1 VWGCAA
7 LLVALVSGRAL
18 AQEVA
23 DPAASAR
30 FRIGPLRFTPGISVT
45 DLGLDT
51 NVFNEVDN
59 PKEDRTAAL
68 GPAVNFWLNLGRSR
82 FSGKSNGQY
91 LYFDKY
97 ANQRAWNTSNEAKW
111 ELPLARMT
119 PFIGGAY
126 QNTKNRSGFEIDSRV
141 RTTSQSV
148 NLGTTVK
155 LSGRSTVK
163 LSGTRSHVTFDD
175 QASFLGSDLS
185 SALDQASNAEELQ
198 FRYRLTSLTTFV
210 VMADG
215 FQDRFEF
222 DALRNANSIRIMPGF
237 EMKPSA
243 LISGK
248 ANVGYRR
255 FDPLAPTVPKYQG
268 FVAAVDVKY
277 VIRATQIGFGAR
289 RDLSYSYQNA
299 QPYYVLTDVG
309 LSINERLTESWDV
322 VVRGSQQALDYVRA
336 LRVTLPGPDGAPLP
350 AAAGQRDT
358 IRQYGGGIGYHLGR
372 TLRLGVDALYF
383 RRRSSEGSL
392 REYEGL
398 RVGASISFGITQ

>member
-1 VWGCAA
+1 MRNQRAFARVWLTVCLLLTGAA
-7 LLVALVSGRAL
+7 RAS
-18 AQEVA
+18 AQEAA
-23 DPAASAR
+23 DPADSAR
-30 FRIGPLRFTPGISVT
+30 FRFGPLRFTPGISLT
-45 DLGLDT
+45 NLGLDT

-68 GPAVNFWLNLGRSR
+68 GPAVNFWLSLGPSR
-82 FSGKSNGQY
+82 FSGNAAGQY

-119 PFIGGAY
+119 PFIGGFY
-126 QNTKNRSGFEIDSRV
+126 QNTKNRPGFEIDSRV
-141 RTTSQSV
+141 RMTSQSV

-155 LSGRSTVK
+155 LSGRSTLK
-163 LSGTRSHVTFDD
+163 LSGTRSHVAFDD

-185 SALDQASNAEELQ
+185 GALDQASNAEELQ
-198 FRYRLTSLTTFV
+198 FRYRLTSLTTFLV
-210 VMADG
+210 TAEG

-222 DALRNANSIRIMPGF
+222 DALRNANSIRVMPGF

-277 VIRATQIGFGAR
+277 VIRATQIGFG
-289 RDLSYSYQNA
+289 
-299 QPYYVLTDVG
+299 
-309 LSINERLTESWDV
+309 
-322 VVRGSQQALDYVRA
+322 
-336 LRVTLPGPDGAPLP
+336 
-350 AAAGQRDT
+350 
-358 IRQYGGGIGYHLGR
+358 
-372 TLRLGVDALYF
+372 
-383 RRRSSEGSL
+383 
-392 REYEGL
+392 
-398 RVGASISFGITQ
+398 

>member
-1 VWGCAA
+1 LFPSQLISCSRRSLAVWGCEA

-126 QNTKNRSGFEIDSRV
+126 QNTKNRSGFEIADGDWLYDAAVSGADPIEGREGFARLLDRIEGNGV
-141 RTTSQSV
+141 
-148 NLGTTVK
+148 TTVI
-155 LSGRSTVK
+155 VE
-163 LSGTRSHVTFDD
+163 D
-175 QASFLGSDLS
+175 ASRFAREVATY
-185 SALDQASNAEELQ
+185 SA
-198 FRYRLTSLTTFV
+198 
-210 VMADG
+210 
-215 FQDRFEF
+215 
-222 DALRNANSIRIMPGF
+222 
-237 EMKPSA
+237 
-243 LISGK
+243 
-248 ANVGYRR
+248 
-255 FDPLAPTVPKYQG
+255 DP
-268 FVAAVDVKY
+268 
-277 VIRATQIGFGAR
+277 
-289 RDLSYSYQNA
+289 
-299 QPYYVLTDVG
+299 
-309 LSINERLTESWDV
+309 
-322 VVRGSQQALDYVRA
+322 
-336 LRVTLPGPDGAPLP
+336 
-350 AAAGQRDT
+350 
-358 IRQYGGGIGYHLGR
+358 
-372 TLRLGVDALYF
+372 
-383 RRRSSEGSL
+383 
-392 REYEGL
+392 
-398 RVGASISFGITQ
+398 